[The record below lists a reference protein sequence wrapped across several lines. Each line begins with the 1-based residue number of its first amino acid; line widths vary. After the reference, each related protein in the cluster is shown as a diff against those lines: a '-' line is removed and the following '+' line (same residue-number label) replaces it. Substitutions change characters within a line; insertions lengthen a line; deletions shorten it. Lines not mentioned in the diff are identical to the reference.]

1 MTIDARAV
9 SNRHL
14 TCDFCGIIPA
24 TLYLPTNNAGVF
36 CERCLA
42 GVLNPPPVTLAA
54 DEEAGY
60 VDLGRKLDTYLKQFR
75 REAVFCGRGR
85 PRKKPVEIPKPANQQ
100 SWKYFD
106 KCSRVRIIVQ
116 KPFKGIR
123 ARVWAQ
129 LSDGATIGEVL
140 TRCTEAGLA
149 EAKVVSA
156 LRKMIKVYRVL
167 AVERQQ
173 SLG

>member
-1 MTIDARAV
+1 MDV
-9 SNRHL
+9 
-14 TCDFCGIIPA
+14 
-24 TLYLPTNNAGVF
+24 
-36 CERCLA
+36 
-42 GVLNPPPVTLAA
+42 
-54 DEEAGY
+54 
-60 VDLGRKLDTYLKQFR
+60 GRKLDAYLKQFR

-106 KCSRVRIIVQ
+106 KGSRVRIIVQ

-129 LSDGATIGEVL
+129 LADGATIGEILERTLDV
-140 TRCTEAGLA
+140 GLP

-156 LRKMIKVYRVL
+156 LRKMVEVYRVL
-167 AVERQQ
+167 AIERAT
-173 SLG
+173 L